1 MNTYRGLEGKR
12 GVCLSSQAWLGRS
25 PQVASCNRS
34 MGTIEKKKER
44 GAGMAFLQSLLREVP
59 STLFS
64 LCWPCRGPN
73 QGLDFK
79 RNPKCFERAVAKY
92 VGCERMVS
100 TALVT

>member
-1 MNTYRGLEGKR
+1 MSRNGFF
-12 GVCLSSQAWLGRS
+12 AI
-25 PQVASCNRS
+25 
-34 MGTIEKKKER
+34 TIAISTKNP
-44 GAGMAFLQSLLREVP
+44 LLTV
-59 STLFS
+59 
-64 LCWPCRGPN
+64 N

>member
-1 MNTYRGLEGKR
+1 VLI
-12 GVCLSSQAWLGRS
+12 V
-25 PQVASCNRS
+25 
-34 MGTIEKKKER
+34 GTIEKKKGIEEPEWL
-44 GAGMAFLQSLLREVP
+44 FLQSLLREVP

-79 RNPKCFERAVAKY
+79 GNPKCFERAVGKY

>member
-1 MNTYRGLEGKR
+1 MH
-12 GVCLSSQAWLGRS
+12 Q
-25 PQVASCNRS
+25 
-34 MGTIEKKKER
+34 GTKKER

-59 STLFS
+59 STHFS
-64 LCWPCRGPN
+64 LCWPCRGQN
-73 QGLDFK
+73 QVLDFK